1 MTIKALPLSAAVICA
16 SVSLGGDGS
25 GPSESIS
32 LYCSLRFS
40 GSHWPRGS
48 SSAWKTRFREHRTT
62 LRVSWVRHQWGQMQ
76 VPLALV
82 GQGRLPAKLGLPD
95 MLRPRAK
102 GCHGNL
108 ASRNGASHK
117 RRPAWQEGL
126 ELAGFPAAHGRLNF
140 GFEDRPRPRPLSL
153 PLEPSVT
160 MITVITYAS
169 QLLGGPVRMLQMAA
183 CLVRVRYEW
192 LPSRTGTGSGH
203 ERTREVASHS
213 H

>member
-1 MTIKALPLSAAVICA
+1 MTIKSPRLSAAVICA

-25 GPSESIS
+25 GRSEPIRV
-32 LYCSLRFS
+32 YRSLRFS
-40 GSHWPRGS
+40 GSHWPWGS

-62 LRVSWVRHQWGQMQ
+62 MRVPWVRHQWGQMQ

-95 MLRPRAK
+95 TPRPRAK

-108 ASRNGASHK
+108 ASRNGAAHK
-117 RRPAWQEGL
+117 RRPAWQGGQ

-140 GFEDRPRPRPLSL
+140 GFEDRPRPGPLSL

-160 MITVITYAS
+160 MITVII
-169 QLLGGPVRMLQMAA
+169 RM
-183 CLVRVRYEW
+183 
-192 LPSRTGTGSGH
+192 
-203 ERTREVASHS
+203 
-213 H
+213 